1 MGPGWLFTPSI
12 DRVGPRSVLRAA
24 MTSVCEDHVTQCCRW
39 IISEPRTYLYITGG
53 SDISPVSQG
62 ADAEIN
68 AKRALWWTLQLPE
81 SRHQGAQT
89 SESQFFTGWSL
100 PSPLPPP
107 PQSFVMILITSGSS
121 AAAPYP
127 PPMILPESCRQS
139 RLWVNV
145 LILEF
150 GIDYIRYFILLWYSK
165 TKQNGLQPS
174 LIEY

>member
-12 DRVGPRSVLRAA
+12 DRVGPRSVLSAA
-24 MTSVCEDHVTQCCRW
+24 MTSVCEDHVTQCCLW
-39 IISEPRTYLYITGG
+39 IISEPRTYLYITGE

-62 ADAEIN
+62 ADAGIK
-68 AKRALWWTLQLPE
+68 AKRALWWTFQLPE

-127 PPMILPESCRQS
+127 PQWSFLNPADRAVYGLMFWSWNSGLIISGIL
-139 RLWVNV
+139 
-145 LILEF
+145 F
-150 GIDYIRYFILLWYSK
+150 YYGIQKLNKMDSSHL
-165 TKQNGLQPS
+165 
-174 LIEY
+174 